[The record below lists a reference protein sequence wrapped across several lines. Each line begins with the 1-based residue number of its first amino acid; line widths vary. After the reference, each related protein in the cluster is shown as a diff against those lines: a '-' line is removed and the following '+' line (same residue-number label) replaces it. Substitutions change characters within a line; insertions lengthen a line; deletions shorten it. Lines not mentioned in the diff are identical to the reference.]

1 MPSLNIREIS
11 DWMNLVS
18 GMLCLQDLTAI
29 GWQFGVRF
37 VNRDGLGIFLMAVSL
52 QTVRGGSGPP
62 KGISTEECSHRK
74 LCPRMT
80 SQQRLAITDNL
91 IFLYSLPL
99 RCRDTMQC
107 PRVVEEWELLAIR
120 ILSELGVTASP
131 SLLTLSGW
139 IKFSELPVSTSIFTG
154 SPLISP
160 LMDERERLN
169 EMLRVD
175 ESSKD
180 LR

>member
-1 MPSLNIREIS
+1 
-11 DWMNLVS
+11 
-18 GMLCLQDLTAI
+18 
-29 GWQFGVRF
+29 
-37 VNRDGLGIFLMAVSL
+37 MAVSL

-62 KGISTEECSHRK
+62 KGISTEECSYRK

-91 IFLYSLPL
+91 IFLYFLPL

-107 PRVVEEWELLAIR
+107 PRVIEEWELLAIK
-120 ILSELGVTASP
+120 ILSELGVTANP

-139 IKFSELPVSTSIFTG
+139 VKFSELLISTSIFTG

-160 LMDERERLN
+160 HMDERERLT
-169 EMLRVD
+169 EKLRVD
-175 ESSKD
+175 EASKD
-180 LR
+180 LP